1 MQSSKIR
8 TEYAKTPT
16 QTLERLYPAILILS
30 VQKSDREAAAAH
42 VSSLSFNDIV
52 IIPTYPAAVTTI
64 SSPARHRLLRLH
76 PCHYPV
82 NAVLCT
88 VRTATGV
95 FGCHPHWTNIHRVY
109 QFKPGTDI
117 QAVNARVAEERPVAG
132 RRHGAAAQVG
142 RHSRRTLLEKLLV
155 HLVNNR

>member
-8 TEYAKTPT
+8 IEYAKTPT
-16 QTLERLYPAILILS
+16 QTLERLYPAILIVF
-30 VQKSDREAAAAH
+30 VQKFDREVPAAH

-52 IIPTYPAAVTTI
+52 IIPTYPAAATTI

-76 PCHYPV
+76 PCYYP
-82 NAVLCT
+82 
-88 VRTATGV
+88 
-95 FGCHPHWTNIHRVY
+95 
-109 QFKPGTDI
+109 FKPGTDI

-132 RRHGAAAQVG
+132 RRHGAAAQGG